1 MLDASDRARLEAV
14 LSYPEDTAGGLMN
27 TDTITVRPRHAIE
40 IVLRYL
46 RLRKELPRTTDA
58 LIVVNSREEYVG
70 LLPVAKLLTAD
81 PSVTVREVMDSEA
94 EVIAVD
100 LPDTDVAR
108 IFSEHDLISAPV
120 VDAAG
125 KLLGRI
131 TIDDVVDVIIE
142 DADEAVLARAGLDLE
157 EDTFA
162 PILKSARR
170 RAVWLSINLATAFL
184 AAAVINIFEETIAK
198 VVALAVLMPIV
209 ASMGGIAGTQTLTLV
224 IRGIAVGQIGRA
236 NLPYLVNREFVVAI
250 LNGLLLAS
258 LVAVVAAIAFD
269 DVILGGVIALAM
281 IINLMVAAI
290 SGSLL
295 PSILVAMRID
305 PAIAGGVVLTTITD
319 VTGFFVFLGLA
330 TWAYA

>member
-1 MLDASDRARLEAV
+1 
-14 LSYPEDTAGGLMN
+14 
-27 TDTITVRPRHAIE
+27 
-40 IVLRYL
+40 
-46 RLRKELPRTTDA
+46 
-58 LIVVNSREEYVG
+58 
-70 LLPVAKLLTAD
+70 
-81 PSVTVREVMDSEA
+81 
-94 EVIAVD
+94 
-100 LPDTDVAR
+100 
-108 IFSEHDLISAPV
+108 
-120 VDAAG
+120 
-125 KLLGRI
+125 
-131 TIDDVVDVIIE
+131 
-142 DADEAVLARAGLDLE
+142 
-157 EDTFA
+157 
-162 PILKSARR
+162 
-170 RAVWLSINLATAFL
+170 VWLSINLATAFL

-269 DVILGGVIALAM
+269 DVILGAVIALAM

-290 SGSLL
+290 AGSLL
-295 PSILVAMRID
+295 PSILGAMRID